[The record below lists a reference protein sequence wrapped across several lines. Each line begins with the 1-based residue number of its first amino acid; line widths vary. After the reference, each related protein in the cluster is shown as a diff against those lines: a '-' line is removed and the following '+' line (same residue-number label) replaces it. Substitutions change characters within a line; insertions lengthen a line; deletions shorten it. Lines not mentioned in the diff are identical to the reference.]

1 VTLAKL
7 CRLRVSRVAS
17 GRSRRSWHVRYAS
30 NSDRVG
36 ASEQNNALYQ

>member
-17 GRSRRSWHVRYAS
+17 GRSRRSWDIRYAS
-30 NSDRVG
+30 NSDPFG
-36 ASEQNNALYQ
+36 ALQRSLAMCQ